1 MACLRR
7 VCGGKE
13 AWNCRRGRWN
23 GIPRGWGMRG
33 AWEGAGNAWPR
44 RASVY
49 PRDSGEMSRRD
60 ARLRSPDRPQP
71 PERQLRTF
79 PGRRHVHAAPELCT
93 RARRREAD
101 GSPHRAEDDYVDAGS
116 GDFDLTR
123 RELFAWRRPS
133 ISTLRGYLR
142 CPQAATRVYIN
153 WHFAPAARDRDA
165 HCEQTQTSLNFS
177 YFHACR
183 RAFMCAIPSRPAR
196 QTLPWHA
203 LPFSAMNHECDP
215 SR

>member
-123 RELFAWRRPS
+123 RELFAWRGPS

-153 WHFAPAARDRDA
+153 WHFAPAARATEMLTANKR
-165 HCEQTQTSLNFS
+165 
-177 YFHACR
+177 R
-183 RAFMCAIPSRPAR
+183 RALISRIFM
-196 QTLPWHA
+196 HVDA
-203 LPFSAMNHECDP
+203 LSCVRYLRVQLDKHFLGMRFHLAP
-215 SR
+215 